1 MATSQ
6 STLTETICS
15 MMYTFNIYVDGVLD
29 ASYEFDTKEKAESWQ
44 SRFIS
49 DMKKI
54 GCWPLKG
61 VKTQVE
67 QK

>member
-1 MATSQ
+1 
-6 STLTETICS
+6 

-29 ASYEFDTKEKAESWQ
+29 KSFEFDTKEKAESWQ

-61 VKTQVE
+61 VKTRVE
-67 QK
+67 QI